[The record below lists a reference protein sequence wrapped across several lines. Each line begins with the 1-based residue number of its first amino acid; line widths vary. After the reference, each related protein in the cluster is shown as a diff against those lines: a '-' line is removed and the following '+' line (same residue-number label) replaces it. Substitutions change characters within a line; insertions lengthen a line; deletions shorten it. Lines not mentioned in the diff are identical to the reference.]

1 MALVAAILLAI
12 FVLPPAWRIPVV
24 LAWLRWKYFEVGF
37 LRALAIVTGAGI
49 IIAAISAGLGS
60 QLG

>member
-1 MALVAAILLAI
+1 
-12 FVLPPAWRIPVV
+12 V

-49 IIAAISAGLGS
+49 VIAAISAGLGN